1 MAMGGLALEMIKP
14 LVPVKGSCHDTFDR
28 AAD

>member
-14 LVPVKGSCHDTFDR
+14 LEPVKWSCNDSFDR